1 MPSSNTPGV
10 GSSFGAAEGDLALV
24 ERQVIVHELLMTATR
39 CLSFPTGF
47 FAGLTLLPASSFGV
61 IDRSVDGEHSD
72 YAAMTQT
79 LNRFLL
85 EEFATEGNASPNN
98 PLLTARAI
106 PTTPSITQL
115 LGIDAKTVATCAS
128 CGFSRTKD
136 SLSHVVDIIYPR
148 RVSIL
153 SSLLL
158 L

>member
-1 MPSSNTPGV
+1 MLKELTFRPGTSASLSE
-10 GSSFGAAEGDLALV
+10 GSQAVSLPNLEF
-24 ERQVIVHELLMTATR
+24 
-39 CLSFPTGF
+39 TGF